1 MACLPWR
8 RRREVTNQNG
18 SVVFPDYRLIVVT
31 AVDRSPDLGLTEA
44 ARAAEAGGAT
54 ALQVRWKSSAA
65 GELLRLTEQMLR
77 AVDIPVYVND
87 RLDVALAAGAQGVH
101 LGADDLEPGRVSVIA
116 PGALRVGLSV
126 GSAAEAEAAS
136 DADVHYWSIGPFNRT
151 GTKPDA
157 GSPLGVK
164 GFRRLAGLAPAAVP
178 VIAIG
183 GICVDDIPQ
192 VVGAGGK
199 GVAVVGAIF
208 GAANIELA
216 TRRIRSELDD
226 CLD

>member
-1 MACLPWR
+1 MVSSPRSHQSAQLA
-8 RRREVTNQNG
+8 
-18 SVVFPDYRLIVVT
+18 VVLPDYRLIVVT
-31 AVDRSPDLGLTEA
+31 AIDLSRDLGMTDA

-54 ALQVRWKSSAA
+54 AVQVRWKSSAA
-65 GELLRLTEQMLR
+65 GELLRLTEDMLR
-77 AVDIPVYVND
+77 AVEIPVYVND

-101 LGADDLEPGRVSVIA
+101 LGADDLEPARVSAIA
-116 PGALRVGLSV
+116 SGGLRVGLSV

-136 DADVHYWSIGPFNRT
+136 DAEAHYWSIGPFNRT
-151 GTKPDA
+151 ATKLDA
-157 GSPLGVK
+157 GSPLGVN
-164 GFRRLAGLAPAAVP
+164 GFRRLAGLAPAAMP

-183 GICVDDIPQ
+183 GICADDIPQ
-192 VVGAGGK
+192 VVGAGGE

-216 TRRIRSELDD
+216 TKRIRNELDD